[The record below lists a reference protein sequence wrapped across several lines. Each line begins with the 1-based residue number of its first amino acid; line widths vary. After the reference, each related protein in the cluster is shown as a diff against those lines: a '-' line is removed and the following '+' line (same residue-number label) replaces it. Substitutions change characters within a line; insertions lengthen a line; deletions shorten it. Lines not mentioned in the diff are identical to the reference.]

1 MTKTQLTP
9 KQRAV
14 LECSEYQWTW
24 RFIHGNT
31 VASLT
36 RRGWLEAHIL
46 SANTALC
53 RITPAGKQALKDNT

>member
-24 RFIHGNT
+24 RFIHRNT

-36 RRGWLEAHIL
+36 RRGWLERNNSVTGL
-46 SANTALC
+46 YPVY
-53 RITPAGKQALKDNT
+53 RITPAGVKALARC